1 MTNRG
6 GRGIIIPA
14 LTKATT
20 RNARVVELVDS
31 LASGASALY
40 GRAGSTPASRT
51 NLIRIRFS
59 YENGFGSFC
68 FFRHP
73 KTAKQ
78 GAPVLPPFSLSV
90 LRPRFQRAIEIAG
103 PSAAIHQ
110 KGGAGDEPAPVAH
123 EQLRY
128 MGHLVCRCSCGDTLP
143 KGRPDNGP
151 EIMELFEHSGHL
163 VCPLYHIA
171 YSISTRL
178 LSVFAQ
184 KSDDMSGNQPKS
196 DRTRPII
203 RTFGLAPAYNEGLEG
218 RLKG

>member
-78 GAPVLPPFSLSV
+78 GGALVLPPFSLSV
-90 LRPRFQRAIEIAG
+90 LRPRLQRAIEIAG
-103 PSAAIHQ
+103 RSAAIHQ
-110 KGGAGDEPAPVAH
+110 EGGAGDEPAPVAH
-123 EQLRY
+123 EQLRHIV
-128 MGHLVCRCSCGDTLP
+128 HLVCRCSCGDTLP

-163 VCPLYHIA
+163 VCPIVPHRAFHFHAAAFRFCAEIRWRWWK
-171 YSISTRL
+171 STEI
-178 LSVFAQ
+178 
-184 KSDDMSGNQPKS
+184 
-196 DRTRPII
+196 RP
-203 RTFGLAPAYNEGLEG
+203 RSPHHPYFWTGS
-218 RLKG
+218 RV

>member
-1 MTNRG
+1 MLTFG
-6 GRGIIIPA
+6 WGRDIIMPV
-14 LTKATT
+14 LNQSNHP
-20 RNARVVELVDS
+20 NARVVELVDS

-103 PSAAIHQ
+103 RSAAIHQ
-110 KGGAGDEPAPVAH
+110 EGGAGDEPAPVAH
-123 EQLRY
+123 EQLRHI
-128 MGHLVCRCSCGDTLP
+128 GHLVCRCSCGDTLP

-163 VCPLYHIA
+163 VCPIVPH
-171 YSISTRL
+171 R
-178 LSVFAQ
+178 VFHFHAAAF
-184 KSDDMSGNQPKS
+184 
-196 DRTRPII
+196 RFCAEI
-203 RTFGLAPAYNEGLEG
+203 R
-218 RLKG
+218 

>member
-1 MTNRG
+1 MGSDHFVFSDTPKPQNR
-6 GRGIIIPA
+6 
-14 LTKATT
+14 
-20 RNARVVELVDS
+20 
-31 LASGASALY
+31 
-40 GRAGSTPASRT
+40 
-51 NLIRIRFS
+51 
-59 YENGFGSFC
+59 
-68 FFRHP
+68 
-73 KTAKQ
+73 

-90 LRPRFQRAIEIAG
+90 LRPRLQSIEIAG
-103 PSAAIHQ
+103 RSAAVHQ

-128 MGHLVCRCSCGDTLP
+128 IGHLVCRCSCGDTLP

-218 RLKG
+218 RLKR

>member
-1 MTNRG
+1 MPVLNQS
-6 GRGIIIPA
+6 IHP
-14 LTKATT
+14 
-20 RNARVVELVDS
+20 NARVVELVDS

-68 FFRHP
+68 FFRHS

-78 GAPVLPPFSLSV
+78 GGHPCSPPQGRVHHRLHLPDGWRHYGQLFLWP
-90 LRPRFQRAIEIAG
+90 AET
-103 PSAAIHQ
+103 
-110 KGGAGDEPAPVAH
+110 GDGELTEKTAH

-171 YSISTRL
+171 HSISTRL

-218 RLKG
+218 RLKR